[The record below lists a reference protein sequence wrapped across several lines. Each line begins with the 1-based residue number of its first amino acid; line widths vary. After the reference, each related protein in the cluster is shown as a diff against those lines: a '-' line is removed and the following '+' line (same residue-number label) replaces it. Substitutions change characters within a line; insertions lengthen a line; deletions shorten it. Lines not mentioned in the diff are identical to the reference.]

1 MTLSDTRL
9 VLDALKDAGLSS
21 YDIAQRLELWQVQA
35 NARSVR
41 HWYSGKTTIRNVELR
56 ALRDLLNEVTP

>member
-21 YDIAQRLELWQVQA
+21 YDIAQRLELHQVQA

-56 ALRDLLNEVTP
+56 ALRDLLRKIQ